1 MISVP
6 PTPKARRFIR
16 PEAMEENCSLNNRF
30 QSSEKKTSRQRN
42 TSNSSENKE
51 LFKNQSTSYEKQI
64 TKSSSEEEEEEDE
77 DEEAQSLYQSSVS
90 NSTSYRSISPK
101 RDVDL
106 KPENHTNSAKN
117 TSSYYYF
124 IVIIVIVLGFLS
136 FSNENKVQT
145 QSINNPTLLLSESIK
160 NIKTTF
166 HNQESDIWND
176 ISSAINEVI
185 SRTPKTPSIIL
196 LFAKETTTM
205 NCLAT
210 KLALMS
216 STILHSNSYL
226 VFHPEDFGN
235 DTGEIITILKEH
247 PPEKKKVVVSI
258 HIFPSINSI

>member
-1 MISVP
+1 
-6 PTPKARRFIR
+6 
-16 PEAMEENCSLNNRF
+16 MEENYSLNNRS
-30 QSSEKKTSRQRN
+30 QSSEKKTSRRRN
-42 TSNSSENKE
+42 TSNLSENKE
-51 LFKNQSTSYEKQI
+51 LSKDQSTSYETQM
-64 TKSSSEEEEEEDE
+64 TKSSSEEEED
-77 DEEAQSLYQSSVS
+77 DEEAQSLYH
-90 NSTSYRSISPK
+90 NRSKTISPE
-101 RDVDL
+101 RDVCL

-117 TSSYYYF
+117 TSNYFYF
-124 IVIIVIVLGFLS
+124 IFIIIVILGFFL

-145 QSINNPTLLLSESIK
+145 QSISNPTLLLSESIK
-160 NIKTTF
+160 NIKVTF

-185 SRTPKTPSIIL
+185 SRTPKIPSIIL

-216 STILHSNSYL
+216 STILHADSYL

-235 DTGEIITILKEH
+235 DAGEIITILNEY